1 MHPQKPDVI
10 TAGNRFPYPSSFY
23 MDAYRSYQSAAG
35 TLRSQTRANGKEVAG
50 VGDRL
55 FEQRARA
62 KWALVCRGIES
73 VPYAVQM
80 LRSSDPE
87 EREDGRV
94 ILELIG
100 GDDEVVRSLA
110 TLLDETTDAD
120 LAGNV
125 VSLLGELKNAGA
137 VPRLTAI
144 VLDSASDVA
153 VKQAAMRSLGILAQ
167 SRQSE
172 RAASE
177 V

>member
-1 MHPQKPDVI
+1 
-10 TAGNRFPYPSSFY
+10 
-23 MDAYRSYQSAAG
+23 MDAYRSYQTAAG
-35 TLRSQTRANGKEVAG
+35 TIRSRVQANSKELVGA
-50 VGDRL
+50 GDRL

-80 LRSSDPE
+80 LRSADPE
-87 EREDGRV
+87 ERDDGRV

-100 GDDEVVRSLA
+100 GDDEVVHSLVA
-110 TLLDETTDAD
+110 LLDETSDAE
-120 LAGNV
+120 LSGYV
-125 VSLLGELKNAGA
+125 VALLGELRNAGA

-167 SRQSE
+167 TRLSQG
-172 RAASE
+172 APSE